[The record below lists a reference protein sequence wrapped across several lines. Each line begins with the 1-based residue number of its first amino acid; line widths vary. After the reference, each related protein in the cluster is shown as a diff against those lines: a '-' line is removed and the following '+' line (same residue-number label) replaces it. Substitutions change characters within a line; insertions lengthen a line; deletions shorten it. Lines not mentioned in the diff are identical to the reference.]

1 MRTTRAEME
10 ETNPAS
16 TCRSKTVRTA
26 TAMPSTV
33 GHRCFSTSVQRR
45 GGCVCSILPAL
56 LPFAFVYTPWGYL
69 YHGTLYPI
77 RQGGDYS
84 SDAIHEPSGRRVL
97 GRWEAAYSI
106 SGGSDGGISMSS
118 AARSSGLENMGQ

>member
-45 GGCVCSILPAL
+45 CGCVCSILPAL
-56 LPFAFVYTPWGYL
+56 LPFACVYTPWGYL
-69 YHGTLYPI
+69 YNGTLYPI
-77 RQGGDYS
+77 RQGGVIIPPTPFTNLLEDVFS
-84 SDAIHEPSGRRVL
+84 EGGRQPTRYRVAPTE
-97 GRWEAAYSI
+97 GHR
-106 SGGSDGGISMSS
+106 
-118 AARSSGLENMGQ
+118 